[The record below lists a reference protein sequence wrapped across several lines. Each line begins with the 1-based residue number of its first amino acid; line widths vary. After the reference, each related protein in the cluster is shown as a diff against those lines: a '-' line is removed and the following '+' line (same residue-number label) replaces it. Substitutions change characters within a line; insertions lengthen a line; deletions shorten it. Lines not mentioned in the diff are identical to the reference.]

1 MQIVHLLPCKTPKR
15 RAFMENAG
23 GISVDKFVSL
33 KRPFKISLLAENGFA
48 LQPLYGFRGR
58 NQPWAHTYFYL

>member
-1 MQIVHLLPCKTPKR
+1 
-15 RAFMENAG
+15 MENAG